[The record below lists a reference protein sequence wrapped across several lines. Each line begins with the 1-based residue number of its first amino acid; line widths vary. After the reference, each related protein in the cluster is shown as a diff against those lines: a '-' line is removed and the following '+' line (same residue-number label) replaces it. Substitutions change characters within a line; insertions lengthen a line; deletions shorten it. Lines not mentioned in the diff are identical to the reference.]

1 MKNGENMDD
10 GSVAHGWHRS
20 MIYVVPFNER
30 HVASAYASEVDA
42 VVLELE
48 DAVALSRKGD
58 ARAAVAEILSSAP
71 SKPTYVRIN
80 PVGTGLTLADI
91 EAVATP
97 HLTGVRLAKTE
108 TAGDIY
114 AVGWVLDELGSDAG
128 IQVLLETAKGIQNME
143 AAVAAHPRVMG
154 VGIGEQ
160 DLRADMGVDEVGFD
174 FMRAKVIVAARA
186 AELPAP
192 WQGVWVDLNDMEGLR
207 ATTVRGKEIGFFG
220 RTAIHPTQV
229 DIINEIFTPTAAEI
243 ARAEEMTVAL
253 ESAKRDGIAGLRMPD
268 GTFIDNA
275 VVLAA
280 KRTLAFRP

>member
-1 MKNGENMDD
+1 MEQ
-10 GSVAHGWHRS
+10 GSESVHNWHRS

-48 DAVALSRKGD
+48 DAIDLSRKED
-58 ARAAVAEILSSAP
+58 ARQAAAEILASAP

-108 TAGDIY
+108 SAADVY
-114 AVGWVLDELGSDAG
+114 AVGWALDELGSDAG
-128 IQVLLETAKGIQNME
+128 IQVLLETALGVQSM
-143 AAVAAHPRVMG
+143 AAAIAAHPRVMA

-160 DLRADMGVDEVGFD
+160 DLRADVGIDETGFD
-174 FMRAKVIVAARA
+174 FLRSKVILAARA
-186 AELPAP
+186 AGLPAP
-192 WQGVWVDLNDMEGLR
+192 WQSVWVDLNDMEGLR
-207 ATTVRGKEIGFFG
+207 TSTIRGKEMGFFG

-229 DIINEIFTPTAAEI
+229 PFINEAFTPTAAEV
-243 ARAEEMTVAL
+243 ARAEEMTAAL
-253 ESAKRDGIAGLRMPD
+253 DQAKQEGIAGLRMPD

-280 KRTLAFRP
+280 QRTLAFRP